1 MLSLM
6 TGSTAASK
14 RFSRAVRRARHA
26 ARRSANCPWIDF
38 DRKVAIVL
46 LSNRVHPTRNNP
58 RWNPVRARIAD
69 LVMTT
74 LFEDVR

>member
-1 MLSLM
+1 MDLERGINV
-6 TGSTAASK
+6 T
-14 RFSRAVRRARHA
+14 
-26 ARRSANCPWIDF
+26 
-38 DRKVAIVL
+38 L

-58 RWNPVRARIAD
+58 RWNPVRAQIAD